1 MNDWETTSGVV
12 RLNLLLFT
20 VGGVCFAV
28 DAEQVDGMSGYQTG
42 ESGNLLWFHELL
54 GFGYRDVTY
63 REPAVLAIKTVE
75 SGSCRV
81 IIDNM
86 EDIAEY
92 SVSDIVPLPA
102 LLEPFAVRNGIWGVL
117 KRDSVLTLLVD
128 FHRIANLP
136 DILLRITK
144 ECIP

>member
-1 MNDWETTSGVV
+1 MNDLDSTSGEL

-28 DAEQVDGMSGYQTG
+28 DAEQIDGISTYLAK
-42 ESGNLLWFHELL
+42 EHDNLLWFHEML
-54 GFGYRDVTY
+54 GFGDRELIYRAPT
-63 REPAVLAIKTVE
+63 VLALKTNE
-75 SGSCRV
+75 QGSLV
-81 IIDNM
+81 VIDNM

-92 SVSDIVPLPA
+92 SVKSIVPLPT
-102 LLEPFAVRNGIWGVL
+102 LLEPFALRNGIWGVL
-117 KRDSVLTLLVD
+117 KRDSGLTLLVD
-128 FHRIANLP
+128 FHLIAKLP

>member
-1 MNDWETTSGVV
+1 MNDLDSTSGEL

-28 DAEQVDGMSGYQTG
+28 DAEQVDGMSEYPAE
-42 ESGNLLWFHELL
+42 ESDSLLWFHELL
-54 GFGYRDVTY
+54 GFGDREVIYRT
-63 REPAVLAIKTVE
+63 PTVLSVKTVE
-75 SGSCRV
+75 CRTCRV
-81 IIDNM
+81 VIDNM

-92 SVSDIVPLPA
+92 SVHDLAPLPT

-117 KRDSVLTLLVD
+117 KRDNTLTMMVD